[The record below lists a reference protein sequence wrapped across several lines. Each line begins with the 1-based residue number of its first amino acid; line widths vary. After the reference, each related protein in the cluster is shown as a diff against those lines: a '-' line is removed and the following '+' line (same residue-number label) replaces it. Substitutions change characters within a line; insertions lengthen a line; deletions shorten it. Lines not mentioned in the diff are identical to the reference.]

1 MFFCLSLYFTFIY
14 LYMIVIYILRLLYVI
29 RVHIL
34 IVKYHRDSPKV
45 FPSSQF
51 YILPNN
57 EKGMTL
63 FSWQVVEKHKVYYL
77 HITNHSTNKNVFT
90 RNQHVAYIDKVIKV
104 FRNTYSITVHQR
116 NLKCLVQILA
126 VLLWFLYSGLYIFCN
141 IANVRKVKIPRYIY
155 MTCLCINLQGEC
167 TVQSYLFNF
176 SVLPIRL
183 CYK

>member
-14 LYMIVIYILRLLYVI
+14 LYSIVIYILRLLYVI

-34 IVKYHRDSPKV
+34 IVKYHRDLPKV

-51 YILPNN
+51 YTLPNN
-57 EKGMTL
+57 EKR
-63 FSWQVVEKHKVYYL
+63 VVEKHKVYYL

-116 NLKCLVQILA
+116 NLKCLVHILT
-126 VLLWFLYSGLYIFCN
+126 VLL
-141 IANVRKVKIPRYIY
+141 
-155 MTCLCINLQGEC
+155 
-167 TVQSYLFNF
+167 
-176 SVLPIRL
+176 
-183 CYK
+183 